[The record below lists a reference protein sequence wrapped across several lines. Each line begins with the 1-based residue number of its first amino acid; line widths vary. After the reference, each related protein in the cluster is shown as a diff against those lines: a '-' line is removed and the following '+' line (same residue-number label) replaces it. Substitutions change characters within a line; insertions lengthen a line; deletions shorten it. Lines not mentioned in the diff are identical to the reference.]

1 MAITLAT
8 IANRLNM
15 KLPRTVRLTIEAQ
28 SGRFQAIRLPMVDRT
43 SGGETAI
50 MQSGQDAAEFDL
62 DEAKRVLGDVFA
74 PWVQDLGC
82 RLPALRSRRLA
93 TRLPTGSRAR
103 RLCDAVTRRRHCLPY
118 SPKSFSTTRAYA
130 RLRISAQQ
138 LFFPRRKPEVR
149 YHS

>member
-74 PWVQDLGC
+74 PASW
-82 RLPALRSRRLA
+82 S
-93 TRLPTGSRAR
+93 
-103 RLCDAVTRRRHCLPY
+103 
-118 SPKSFSTTRAYA
+118 
-130 RLRISAQQ
+130 ISA
-138 LFFPRRKPEVR
+138 EVFLYAAYIVLAR
-149 YHS
+149 PIERVLKTDKSTLNQNRSSPGSAGEAAKV